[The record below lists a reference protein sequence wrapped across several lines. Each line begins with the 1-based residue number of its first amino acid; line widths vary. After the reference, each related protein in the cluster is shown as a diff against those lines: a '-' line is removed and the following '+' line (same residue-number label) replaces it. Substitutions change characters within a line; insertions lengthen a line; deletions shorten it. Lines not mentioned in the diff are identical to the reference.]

1 MRIVPHP
8 GAEERAA
15 DHQARVMSVTLEL
28 VTSVT

>member
-8 GAEERAA
+8 GAGESAA
-15 DHQARVMSVTLEL
+15 DHQTRVMSVTLEL